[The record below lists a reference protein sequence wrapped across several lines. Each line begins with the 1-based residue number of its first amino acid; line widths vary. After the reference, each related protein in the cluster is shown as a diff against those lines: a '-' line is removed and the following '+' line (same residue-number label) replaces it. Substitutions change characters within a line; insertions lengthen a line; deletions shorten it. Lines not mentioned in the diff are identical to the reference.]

1 MNKKEAIIDL
11 SRDFLRSN
19 PPSRLIRWVMV
30 LFLLYCGISQK
41 TVASV
46 TDYTDRQVRNIRDQF
61 ENSDADFL
69 REGGKK
75 GRKKKIKKRM
85 FGRIVKYII
94 DHPRS
99 TLKDVA
105 AYLKEEYKLE
115 VSVKT
120 IEREL
125 EEYDLSD
132 LFTLVRKKEERTVHV
147 NYAGGWLLAPF
158 IADMVKKTKQA
169 FNGLPGSVEAILTLF
184 FLSVFGIERPFHL
197 EELSDPGFA
206 ILTGRNGVLSR
217 TTLFRWV
224 KKCRKSFVLCF
235 YDLTR
240 PLGGFVGKKLKISID
255 EHVVA
260 RWTRKVKIPGTKHPT
275 RGKAMKADKLF
286 YIFELTKKRLLS
298 FKPQQGN
305 ATLANT
311 SIKMVKEL
319 ISKVKPKSVRLVM
332 DAGGCKGSVIA
343 RLSKIKPLSYLVRGK
358 RQRNLVEQWKKVPKE
373 EYRKYPDP
381 GDPKKEILIAD
392 TRTKIRGCK
401 EPIRTVL
408 LLNEKEKKE
417 KDRFYPIYTND
428 EDTPVFDLLVEY
440 RSRQNHELCYRVLT
454 HDLNLDALPKSYPL
468 NPKAEKVQ
476 FRGKHVILVGW
487 IKALAFNIIND
498 FKESLDKKYHKMT
511 AGTIVRKFVNRPAT
525 IKTTADVIAVK
536 FDYFRECNALKEYCD
551 KINQSNLE
559 ISWFKDKVLRFEFE
573 SEEEFKKRKSFLSA
587 G

>member
-1 MNKKEAIIDL
+1 MKTKEMTASL
-11 SRDFLRSN
+11 VRDFLESH

-30 LFLLYCGISQK
+30 LFLLFCGIPQK
-41 TVASV
+41 TVAA
-46 TDYTDRQVRNIRDQF
+46 TTNYTERQVRNIRHQY
-61 ENSDADFL
+61 EHSNGDFP
-69 REGGKK
+69 REGKK
-75 GRKKKIKKRM
+75 RGRKKKIKKRI
-85 FGRIVKYII
+85 FGRIVKYIM

-105 AYLKEEYKLE
+105 QYLKEEYKLE

-132 LFTLVRKKEERTVHV
+132 LYKLVRKKEKRLVHV

-158 IADMVKKTKQA
+158 IADMVKKTEQA
-169 FNGLPGSVEAILTLF
+169 FGELAGSVEAILTLF
-184 FLSVFGIERPFHL
+184 FLSAFGIERPFHL
-197 EELSDPGFA
+197 EDLSDLGFA
-206 ILTGRNGVLSR
+206 ILTGRSSVLSR

-224 KKCRKSFVLCF
+224 KKCRKSFILRF

-240 PLGGFVGKKLKISID
+240 PLSDFIGGKLKISID

-286 YIFELTKKRLLS
+286 YVFELTKKRLLS
-298 FKPQQGN
+298 FKPRPGT

-311 SIKMVKEL
+311 ALKQVKEL
-319 ISKVKPKSVRLVM
+319 ISEVKPESVRMIL

-343 RLSKIKPLSYLVRGK
+343 RLSKIKHLTFLVRGK
-358 RQRNLVEQWKKVPKE
+358 RQRNLVKQWEKVPKS
-373 EYRKYPDP
+373 EYRVYTSPEDQ
-381 GDPKKEILIAD
+381 KEKILVAD

-401 EPIRTVL
+401 EPVRTILV
-408 LLNEKEKKE
+408 LNELEKG

-428 EDTPVFDLLVEY
+428 ELTSVYNLLVEY
-440 RSRQNHELCYRVLT
+440 RSRQNHELCYRVMK
-454 HDLNLDALPKSYPL
+454 HDLSLDALPKSYPL
-468 NPKAEKVQ
+468 NPRVEKVQ
-476 FRGKHVILVGW
+476 FRDKHVMLVGW
-487 IKALAFNIIND
+487 IKALAFNIIGE

-511 AGTIVRKFVNRPAT
+511 AGTIVRKFLDRPAT
-525 IKTTADVIAVK
+525 ITTTADEIVVK

-573 SEEEFKKRKSFLSA
+573 SEDEFKKRKSFLSA